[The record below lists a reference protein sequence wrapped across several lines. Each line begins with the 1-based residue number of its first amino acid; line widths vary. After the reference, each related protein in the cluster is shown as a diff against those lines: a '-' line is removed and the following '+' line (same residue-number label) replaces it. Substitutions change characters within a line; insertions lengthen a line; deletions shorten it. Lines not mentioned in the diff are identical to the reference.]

1 MTVYG
6 YIRVSTTRQA
16 EKHSPEIQR
25 REITQIC
32 LRQASM
38 RVYKFLED
46 MGISGTRPF
55 FDRPSLK
62 KIYFD
67 PGDTV
72 VVARLDRLGRDMF
85 DIMDVIKLFRDRGVR
100 LLTGDW
106 GEVTDDSIQ
115 SKILISVGAL
125 CADLE
130 RQKIAERIE
139 ATMCDLKDRGL
150 YTGGFLPFG
159 YYLVCDDKA
168 KRPVEM
174 PHRDDMIQR
183 MRQLRRE
190 KMSYRQIPPVIAQEF
205 QDMDGSPMKVSHM
218 LVKRMCDV

>member
-6 YIRVSTTRQA
+6 YIRVSTARQS
-16 EKHSPEIQR
+16 ENHSPETQR
-25 REITQIC
+25 REITRIC
-32 LRQASM
+32 LAQSIRP
-38 RVYKFLED
+38 YKFLED

-55 FDRPSLK
+55 LKRPSLE

-67 PGDTV
+67 PGDIL

-85 DIMDVIKLFRDRGVR
+85 DIMEVIKLFKDRGVR
-100 LLTGDW
+100 LVTGDW

-139 ATMCDLKDRGL
+139 ATMSDLREQGL
-150 YTGGFLPFG
+150 YTGGKLPFG
-159 YYLVCDDKA
+159 YYLVVDNDK

-183 MRQLRRE
+183 MRQLRCE
-190 KMSYRQIPPVIAQEF
+190 KVPYRKIPPVIAEEF

-218 LVKRMCDV
+218 LVKRVCDV

>member
-6 YIRVSTTRQA
+6 YIRVSTARQS
-16 EKHSPEIQR
+16 ENHSPETQR
-25 REITQIC
+25 REITRIC
-32 LRQASM
+32 LAQSIRP
-38 RVYKFLED
+38 YKFLED

-55 FDRPSLK
+55 LKRPSLE

-67 PGDTV
+67 PGDTL

-85 DIMDVIKLFRDRGVR
+85 DIMEVIKLFKDRGVR
-100 LLTGDW
+100 LVTGDW

-139 ATMCDLKDRGL
+139 ATMSDLREQGL
-150 YTGGFLPFG
+150 YTGGKLPFG
-159 YYLVCDDKA
+159 YYLVVDNDK

-183 MRQLRRE
+183 MRQLRCE
-190 KMSYRQIPPVIAQEF
+190 KVPYRKIPPVIAEEF

-218 LVKRMCDV
+218 LVKRVCDA

>member
-6 YIRVSTTRQA
+6 YIRVSTARQS
-16 EKHSPEIQR
+16 ENHSPETQR
-25 REITQIC
+25 REITRIC
-32 LRQASM
+32 LAQSIRP
-38 RVYKFLED
+38 YKFLED

-55 FDRPSLK
+55 LKRPSLE

-67 PGDTV
+67 PGDTL

-85 DIMDVIKLFRDRGVR
+85 DIMEVIKLFKDRGVR
-100 LLTGDW
+100 LVTGDW

-139 ATMCDLKDRGL
+139 ATMSDLREQGL
-150 YTGGFLPFG
+150 YTGGKLPFG
-159 YYLVCDDKA
+159 Y
-168 KRPVEM
+168 
-174 PHRDDMIQR
+174 
-183 MRQLRRE
+183 
-190 KMSYRQIPPVIAQEF
+190 
-205 QDMDGSPMKVSHM
+205 
-218 LVKRMCDV
+218 